1 MRAVIQ
7 RVKKANVSVS
17 EKTVGKCGVGALILV
32 CAMKNDSL
40 IVPGKNFQAKLFQFA
55 FKSW

>member
-40 IVPGKNFQAKLFQFA
+40 IEAEKLA
-55 FKSW
+55 SKITLSLIHI